1 MNPHG
6 MTLKEKLGL
15 MTQLTSENFS
25 STHSQGST
33 GTQAAFQL
41 DDEEARSIG
50 STLNC
55 ISKDVIDNLK
65 EEREASGA
73 SPLLFMLDMIHGF
86 DTILPIP
93 LAQAASFDPA
103 LVRKASQLSALEASA
118 AGVDVTF
125 SPMCD
130 LARDP
135 RWGRVMEG
143 YGEDIHLASSMIQAV
158 VWGYHDGGLLSCIK
172 HYISYSA
179 PDGGREYNNA
189 EISPATLY
197 ESYLPLYKAGI
208 DAGAD
213 LVMCAFNSWNG
224 IPLTCH
230 KALLTDILRGHLGF
244 KGPVISDYA
253 AVNELI
259 AHGAAA
265 DTKEAAELALNA
277 GVDIE
282 MMSTCF
288 LEHGEDLVKEGLV
301 SGERIDEAA
310 GRVLSLWDHKPSP
323 KPIDEDIKEV
333 GIQLAAESAVLLKNE
348 RSALPLSSN
357 SVALTG
363 SLASSRRVLG
373 GWSLDKCE
381 GLSLCEVFTHDD
393 ITVLPVD
400 DASTAIIA
408 SGEDQEGTGEG
419 ASRTSLRLPP
429 ADIEEARRLKA
440 LGKTVILVVYAGR
453 PLVLSDIEP
462 YCDAILYAWFP
473 GTYGNIAI
481 LDLLLGKRSP
491 QGKCPMS
498 FPRSEGQIPVNYDGF
513 TTGRPWDGV
522 DPSRYFSRYI
532 DCPNS
537 PLYPFGHGLTYGDC
551 TIDSAKAKDGVLAV
565 TVTNKSA
572 MEALETLQLYVSKKI
587 KGHSRRK
594 MALKH
599 FEKIACPGQS
609 TARAT
614 IKLEKEMFMTDI
626 GLERRFVEGS
636 FTLHIGLSSA
646 NTTQISMTL
655 TKEDFDELA

>member
-1 MNPHG
+1 MDPHG
-6 MTLKEKLGL
+6 KTLKEKLGL

-33 GTQAAFQL
+33 GAQAAFQL
-41 DDEEARSIG
+41 DDDEARYLG

-55 ISKDVIDNLK
+55 ISKDVIDALNA
-65 EEREASGA
+65 ERQAKDA
-73 SPLLFMLDMIHGF
+73 QPLLFMLDMIHGF
-86 DTILPIP
+86 DLIMPIP

-103 LVRKASQLSALEASA
+103 LVRKASQLSATEASA

-143 YGEDIHLASSMIQAV
+143 YGEDVFLACSMIRAV
-158 VWGYHDGGLLSCIK
+158 VNGYHDGGLLSCIK

-230 KALLTDILRGHLGF
+230 KALLTDVLRGRLGF

-288 LEHGEDLVKEGLV
+288 LEHGGELVREGLV
-301 SGERIDEAA
+301 SEERIDEAA
-310 GRVLSLWDHKPSP
+310 SRVLSLWDHKPSP
-323 KPIDEDIKEV
+323 RPIDVDIKEV
-333 GIQLAAESAVLLKNE
+333 GIQLAAESAVLLKNG
-348 RSALPLSSN
+348 RSALPLSST

-363 SLASSRRVLG
+363 NFASSRRVLG

-381 GLSLCEVFTHDD
+381 GLSLSEAFILDG
-393 ITVLPVD
+393 ITSLPVD
-400 DASTAIIA
+400 DASTVIIA

-419 ASRTSLRLPP
+419 ASRTSLRLPS
-429 ADIEEARRLKA
+429 ADIEEARRLKT

-453 PLVLSDIEP
+453 PLVLGDIEP

-481 LDLLLGKRSP
+481 KDLLLGKRLP

-498 FPRSEGQIPVNYDGF
+498 FPRNEGQIPINYDGF
-513 TTGRPWDGV
+513 TTGRPWDGE

-537 PLYPFGHGLTYGDC
+537 PLYPFGHGLTYGEC
-551 TIDSAKAKDGVLAV
+551 SLDSARVEDGELAV
-565 TVTNKSA
+565 TVTNRSA
-572 MEALETLQLYVSKKI
+572 EDAFETLQVYVSKKI

-594 MALKH
+594 MALRH
-599 FEKIACPGQS
+599 FDKLACPGHS
-609 TARAT
+609 TTRT
-614 IKLEKEMFMTDI
+614 RIKLTKEMFMTDI
-626 GLERRFVEGS
+626 GLEHCFVEGG
-636 FTLHIGLSSA
+636 FTLHIGFSSA
-646 NTTQISMTL
+646 NTTQVSMTL